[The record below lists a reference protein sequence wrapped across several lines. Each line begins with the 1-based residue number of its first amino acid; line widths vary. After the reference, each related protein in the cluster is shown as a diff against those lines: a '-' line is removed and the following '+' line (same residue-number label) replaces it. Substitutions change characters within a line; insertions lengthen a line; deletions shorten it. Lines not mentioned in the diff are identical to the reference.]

1 MRRLGT
7 SRRWVGGILVA
18 LTAGVLLFLVGCC
31 CSRPVASPGAPH
43 RYPPVAALALP
54 TPEAVEA
61 AADSVTEITMR
72 NVDFHLDDE
81 IRMGISRLRGRMRD
95 LSGGEVVILDDKRKL
110 LLEIEDAEIGLS
122 SRNLTLLLN
131 RYVFGYPGSP
141 LHDLTVRTE
150 GSQIVQTGTM
160 HKVIDI
166 PFEMTATLS
175 VTDSGDIRIHPTV
188 MKICGLDG
196 KGLLRAVN
204 LKLEDLLDLSGGKGV
219 RVEGNDLILDPLAI
233 LPPPRI
239 SGRLTGIR
247 VQGDR
252 IVQLF
257 GGADGPEPEPLTPS
271 VPAPNFVYFH
281 GGSLR
286 FGKLYMV
293 QTDLEAIDTDESDP
307 FDFYLD
313 YYHSQLVSGYHV
325 TSKDYGLVAYMPDFD
340 DLGTT
345 KGRPSQPPPDR

>member
-1 MRRLGT
+1 
-7 SRRWVGGILVA
+7 VA
-18 LTAGVLLFLVGCC
+18 G
-31 CSRPVASPGAPH
+31 PGAPH

-54 TPEAVEA
+54 APAAVEA

-72 NVDFHLDDE
+72 NVDFHLDDD
-81 IRMGISRLRGRMRD
+81 IRLGISHLRGRMRD
-95 LSGGEVVILDDKRKL
+95 LSGTGVVILDDKREL

-122 SRNLTLLLN
+122 SRDLTLLLN

-141 LHDLTVRTE
+141 LRDLEVRTD
-150 GSQIVQTGTM
+150 GSRIVQTGTM

-175 VTDSGDIRIHPTV
+175 VTDRGDIRIHPTV

-196 KGLLRAVN
+196 KGLLRAVK

-219 RVEGNDLILDPLAI
+219 RVEENDLILDPLAI

-239 SGRLTGIR
+239 AGRLTAIR

-257 GGADGPEPEPLTPS
+257 GDPDRPDPEPLTPS
-271 VPAPNFVYFH
+271 VPAANFVFFR

-293 QTDLEAIDTDESDP
+293 QAELEAIDTDTSDP

-313 YYHSQLVSGYHV
+313 YYHSQLVAGYHV

-340 DLGTT
+340 DLGTP
-345 KGRPSQPPPDR
+345 KARFSQPPPDR